1 LARIRFIDIRNFRCL
16 KTFAW
21 RPAEGLNCLI
31 GPGDAGKSSVLN
43 AIDLCLGARRN
54 LSFSDADFHG
64 LDVTEPISVSITIGE
79 LDGTVSRAWRPM
91 ATTCDHLMPRRA

>member
-1 LARIRFIDIRNFRCL
+1 
-16 KTFAW
+16 
-21 RPAEGLNCLI
+21 LNCLI

-79 LDGTVSRAWRPM
+79 LDDGLKSRETYGHYRKPLLSSSKSLVGIAPHFRSSERSM
-91 ATTCDHLMPRRA
+91 RAG